1 MPETTPGYATAL
13 AAAEHHAT
21 TQTLRDTAYTTHLAT
36 QLYQRYPDLLTAET
50 DLAILRARLSIV
62 TTFIQNP
69 IYDATTRNAL
79 AKALNLPTPA
89 QENPTP

>member
-1 MPETTPGYATAL
+1 MPEHTPGYSAAL

-21 TQTLRDTAYTTHLAT
+21 TQNLRDTAYTTHLAD

-50 DLAILRARLSIV
+50 DLAILRARLAVV

-69 IYDATTRNAL
+69 IYDTTARHAL
-79 AKALNLPTPA
+79 AQALNLPGPETP
-89 QENPTP
+89 Q